1 MGNPHFLFAVDFVCK
16 RFQSSS
22 LSDHSNK
29 ILLGEVL
36 VSGSR
41 SHLLNSIEPVLF
53 FSDSETL
60 LFMEQIDCRNYDSE
74 WRNLPLR

>member
-1 MGNPHFLFAVDFVCK
+1 MGNPHILFAVDFVCK
-16 RFQSSS
+16 RFQSSA
-22 LSDHSNK
+22 LPDQSNE

-36 VSGSR
+36 VSSSR
-41 SHLLNSIEPVLF
+41 SHLLNSIEPVLL
-53 FSDSETL
+53 FSDSDTL